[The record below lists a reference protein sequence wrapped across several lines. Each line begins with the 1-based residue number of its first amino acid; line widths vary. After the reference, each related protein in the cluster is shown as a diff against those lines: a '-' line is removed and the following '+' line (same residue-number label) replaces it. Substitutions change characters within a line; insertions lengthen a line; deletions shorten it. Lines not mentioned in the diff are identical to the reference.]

1 MGVPLFCV
9 LVLILLLLTDSD
21 SPLGNRGNY
30 SQFYI
35 LLLFPDIW
43 DWEPW
48 ENLQQAD
55 TDAVVSQPQCSNT
68 CFGSS

>member
-1 MGVPLFCV
+1 MGVPLLCV

-35 LLLFPDIW
+35 LLLFPDNW

-55 TDAVVSQPQCSNT
+55 TECCSIT
-68 CFGSS
+68 APVLQYMLWF